1 MPNTQGTSNFFCI
14 LASTLRVLN
23 GLAKYHGAGRHIWAQ
38 LLTKLQLSADQQ
50 EQMLAARRRL
60 LKNLDAIGQ
69 TRWEII
75 VQLGQAALELGK
87 VRCLRTC
94 H

>member
-1 MPNTQGTSNFFCI
+1 MLFWYFGGSINCP
-14 LASTLRVLN
+14 
-23 GLAKYHGAGRHIWAQ
+23 GAGRHNWAH
-38 LLTKLQLSADQQ
+38 LLTQLQLSADQQ

-69 TRWEII
+69 ARWDII

-87 VRCLRTC
+87 VSSI
-94 H
+94 